1 MFIKNQLLVSFISI
15 VFFAILTTS
24 SISIAKTNKQ
34 PESLIGNETSHFSGL
49 QNYTYE
55 KLVSRGQDRSLLSR
69 QNYHSLA
76 LMIGY
81 KNKSDLKYFLQT
93 VKIAEKRAELPA
105 SSSINIDT
113 AIALFKM
120 GRIKKAHQIANQVF
134 EAESENYKSSPLSE
148 PSSISRFV
156 ELKAWKAFYEL
167 GLNPKIKPFLKTT
180 LWVDRT
186 WYPQII
192 KGVLSTGDMPL
203 VKAFMRKFIKLYQNN
218 RKVTDYVLA
227 SELKFFATGLEK
239 SEAKQTIQLL
249 KLALDLL
256 PQNSQQKKTKRLH
269 ISILSNLATTY
280 DQIGDFTLSR
290 NYAREGLKLNRK
302 YGFKKN
308 KKLTILLSQA
318 QLELQDSGSAAQSR
332 ITLLKN
338 SLDAI
343 CKPNRKNI
351 SLRELPKLPVFE
363 LITND
368 IFAKEFLK
376 NVVVNQYI
384 DCALKAGFKKKSFAV
399 QVEKASMMLIGL
411 KDDHDRA
418 TKILDRLINDLISV
432 KDLKNSRNN
441 LNGFNEAALGL
452 ILTNKGRWLIPYLP
466 KLRKYYEKFGTD
478 IKDHSWVHYY
488 LRLDFLIVRAYG
500 TSEDNSYF
508 TKLTRSRI
516 DPEFGKKKQICG
528 TNFNAYEC
536 GYIYDSIASIF
547 EFNRPLNKVLT
558 GRLLENM
565 GFINIA
571 ERFLSQ
577 VTDRFGNEVRNQEIS
592 LIQSPYELARLSAI
606 ARLNLKLK
614 NYTSVKEITVPII
627 QSLKKVITQGSFG
640 SDEALKWA
648 GRQRGLYKTYMS
660 ALGEELLK
668 GKKLN
673 AEDIETAFSI
683 TQYLQ
688 LTKTAGTFSQLSAR
702 IAVQSGGL
710 ARQHQD
716 LNRKITKHYDQLLS
730 ANNSSAK
737 QISFSIKQL
746 EQKRNKIT
754 SQLQKENPDYF
765 EHARMQILSIE
776 ETRASLKEGEALIS
790 TYMGPKHTFLWWL
803 DNKEIKLQVLNIPSK
818 ELKATIKNLRK
829 GLERPDQN
837 AFQMSTSFK
846 LYSLMF
852 SKLESQL
859 DAVKSLVF
867 IPHGVFDSLPL
878 SVLLRKE
885 PEITEYKQNDI
896 LKFKPSWL
904 VNSHSV
910 KVLPAISTI
919 KILRKTAQKKL
930 PDSWNYFG
938 VANPNYQN
946 LKSETNGKRNL
957 PRNVGLFPALPE
969 TEDEIRKIQKAFP
982 KSEGNHLLVGKK
994 ATESELAKIN
1004 LQAYDVISFATHAV
1018 VSNELPGLAEPALI
1032 LTPISRSDKS
1042 RDGILTAREIISLKL
1057 NAELVML
1064 SACNTAAGDG
1074 TLGAEGLSGL
1084 AKAFFYAGS
1093 RNLLVTHWA
1102 IASEPAVDL
1111 AVGLMK
1117 KRLNGK
1123 AKDWSKALQQ
1133 SVIDLMNKS
1142 ERNYLKH
1149 PSIWGAHMIVGAN

>member
-1 MFIKNQLLVSFISI
+1 MIFKSQLFVSLFSL
-15 VFFAILTTS
+15 FFCTVLTTS
-24 SISIAKTNKQ
+24 SGSFAK
-34 PESLIGNETSHFSGL
+34 PNERTHLSSDHNHVSSTGL
-49 QNYTYE
+49 EIVKDIKSQSQERLWPNSPHAQLLTLAKNEKNNSDLNYLYQKVKE
-55 KLVSRGQDRSLLSR
+55 AEARAGPQVIIPAKIDYAISLL
-69 QNYHSLA
+69 
-76 LMIGY
+76 
-81 KNKSDLKYFLQT
+81 
-93 VKIAEKRAELPA
+93 KRGHL
-105 SSSINIDT
+105 
-113 AIALFKM
+113 
-120 GRIKKAHQIANQVF
+120 KKAHRILNQVF
-134 EAESENYKSSPLSE
+134 KAESEYHKVHSIFD
-148 PSSISRFV
+148 SISINHFNER
-156 ELKAWKAFYEL
+156 KAWKSFYEL
-167 GLNPKIKPFLKTT
+167 GFNPKIKPFLEKV

-186 WYPQII
+186 WYPKII
-192 KGVLSTGDMPL
+192 KGALSTRDMSL

-227 SELKFFATGLEK
+227 SEIKFFATGLDK
-239 SEAKQTIQLL
+239 SEAKQIIQLL

-256 PQNSQQKKTKRLH
+256 PQNSRQKKIKKLH

-343 CKPNRKNI
+343 CRSNRKNI

-368 IFAKEFLK
+368 TFAKEFLK
-376 NVVVNQYI
+376 NEVVNQYI

-399 QVEKASMMLIGL
+399 QVEQASMMLIGL

-441 LNGFNEAALGL
+441 LNGFNEAAWGL
-452 ILTNKGRWLIPYLP
+452 ILANKGKWLIPYIP
-466 KLRKYYEKFGTD
+466 KLRKYYEKYGTN

-488 LRLDFLIVRAYG
+488 LAHNFLIVRAYG

-547 EFNRPLNKVLT
+547 EFNRPLNKVLI

-565 GFINIA
+565 GLINIA
-571 ERFLSQ
+571 KRFLSQ
-577 VTDRFGNEVRNQEIS
+577 ATDRFGNEVRSQEIS

-614 NYTSVKEITVPII
+614 NYTSVKETTVPLI
-627 QSLKKVITQGSFG
+627 QSLQKTITQGSFG
-640 SDEALKWA
+640 SDEALRWA

-668 GKKLN
+668 GKKLST
-673 AEDIETAFSI
+673 EDIETAFSV

-716 LNRKITKHYDQLLS
+716 LNRKITKRYDQLLS

-818 ELKATIKNLRK
+818 ELKATIENLRK

-837 AFQMSTSFK
+837 AFQMSASFK

-859 DAVKSLVF
+859 DTVKSLVF
-867 IPHGVFDSLPL
+867 IPHGAFDSLPL

-885 PEITEYKQNDI
+885 PEITEYKQDDV
-896 LKFKPSWL
+896 LKFEPSWL

-919 KILRKTAQKKL
+919 KILRKTAQEKL
-930 PDSWNYFG
+930 PDSWSYFG
-938 VANPNYQN
+938 VGNPNYQN
-946 LKSETNGKRNL
+946 LKSKTNGKRNL
-957 PRNVGLFPALPE
+957 HRNVGLFPALPE

-982 KSEGNHLLVGKK
+982 KSDGNHLLIGKN
-994 ATESELAKIN
+994 ATESELVKVN
-1004 LQAYDVISFATHAV
+1004 FQAYDVISFATHAV
-1018 VSNELPGLAEPALI
+1018 VSNELPGLTEPALI
-1032 LTPISRSDKS
+1032 LTPTSRSDES

-1133 SVIDLMNKS
+1133 SVIDLMRKNEK
-1142 ERNYLKH
+1142 NYLKH

>member
-1 MFIKNQLLVSFISI
+1 MAFKSQLFVSIFSL
-15 VFFAILTTS
+15 FFCNVLTTS
-24 SISIAKTNKQ
+24 SGSFAK
-34 PESLIGNETSHFSGL
+34 PNEQTHLSSDHKHVSSTGL
-49 QNYTYE
+49 EIVKDIKSQSQERLWLNSPRAQLLTLAKNE
-55 KLVSRGQDRSLLSR
+55 K
-69 QNYHSLA
+69 N
-76 LMIGY
+76 
-81 KNKSDLKYFLQT
+81 NSDLNYFLQT
-93 VKIAEKRAELPA
+93 VKIAEKRTELPA

-120 GRIKKAHQIANQVF
+120 GRIKQAHQIANQVF
-134 EAESENYKSSPLSE
+134 EAESENYKSSPLSK
-148 PSSISRFV
+148 PLSISRFV

-167 GLNPKIKPFLKTT
+167 GLNPKIKPPLKTT

-192 KGVLSTGDMPL
+192 KGALSTGDMPL

-239 SEAKQTIQLL
+239 SEARQIIQLL

-256 PQNSQQKKTKRLH
+256 HHNSRQKKTKKLH

-368 IFAKEFLK
+368 IFAKNFLK
-376 NVVVNQYI
+376 NIVVNQYI

-411 KDDHDRA
+411 KDDHGRA

-441 LNGFNEAALGL
+441 LNGFNEAAWGL
-452 ILTNKGRWLIPYLP
+452 ILANKGKWLIPYIP

-488 LRLDFLIVRAYG
+488 LRHEFLIVRAYG

-528 TNFNAYEC
+528 TNFNVYEC
-536 GYIYDSIASIF
+536 GYIYDSIVSIF
-547 EFNRPLNKVLT
+547 EFSRPLNKVLI

-627 QSLKKVITQGSFG
+627 QSLQKIITQGSFG

-668 GKKLN
+668 GKKLS
-673 AEDIETAFSI
+673 AEEIETAFSV

-730 ANNSSAK
+730 ANNSSAT
-737 QISFSIKQL
+737 QISLSIKQL

-765 EHARMQILSIE
+765 EHARIQILSIE
-776 ETRASLKEGEALIS
+776 ETRPNLKKDEALIS
-790 TYMGPKHTFLWWL
+790 IYMGPKHTFLWWL
-803 DNKEIKLQVLNIPSK
+803 DNKEIKLQVLNMSSK
-818 ELKATIKNLRK
+818 KLKDEIRNLRK

-846 LYSLMF
+846 LYSTMF
-852 SKLESQL
+852 SKLEAQL
-859 DAVKSLVF
+859 DDVNNLVF
-867 IPHGVFDSLPL
+867 IPHGAFDSLPL

-885 PEITEYKQNDI
+885 PEITEYKQDDV
-896 LKFKPSWL
+896 LKFEPSWL
-904 VNSHSV
+904 VHSHSV

-919 KILRKTAQKKL
+919 KILRKAVQEKL
-930 PDSWNYFG
+930 PNNWNYFG
-938 VANPNYQN
+938 VGNPNYQN
-946 LKSETNGKRNL
+946 LKSKTDGKRNL
-957 PRNVGLFPALPE
+957 LRNVALFPALPE

-982 KSEGNHLLVGKK
+982 NKTESNLLVGEK
-994 ATESELAKIN
+994 ATEGELAKIN
-1004 LQAYDVISFATHAV
+1004 LKAYDIISFATHAV
-1018 VSNELPGLAEPALI
+1018 ISNELPGLTEPALI
-1032 LTPISRSDKS
+1032 LTPLSRSDES
-1042 RDGILTAREIISLKL
+1042 QDGILTAREIVALKL
-1057 NAELVML
+1057 ECR
-1064 SACNTAAGDG
+1064 AC
-1074 TLGAEGLSGL
+1074 
-1084 AKAFFYAGS
+1084 YA
-1093 RNLLVTHWA
+1093 LCL
-1102 IASEPAVDL
+1102 
-1111 AVGLMK
+1111 
-1117 KRLNGK
+1117 
-1123 AKDWSKALQQ
+1123 
-1133 SVIDLMNKS
+1133 
-1142 ERNYLKH
+1142 
-1149 PSIWGAHMIVGAN
+1149 